1 MVACLVAGTSRAL
14 LNSDK
19 VDAYYK
25 SLAER
30 MHRDQHDDHTLSLQQ
45 TKDYHPGLVV
55 TEDPTGDYEVIAQ
68 GTSLQPS

>member
-1 MVACLVAGTSRAL
+1 MLGKSNFMVACLIAGTSRAL

-30 MHRDQHDDHTLSLQQ
+30 MHRD
-45 TKDYHPGLVV
+45 
-55 TEDPTGDYEVIAQ
+55 
-68 GTSLQPS
+68 